1 VITTSLMPLEIY
13 EIVKHSTTAKIVPM
27 LLNIAVVAY
36 LDRGRAAG
44 GKHAQ

>member
-1 VITTSLMPLEIY
+1 MPLEIY

-44 GKHAQ
+44 ESTLNNGAAT